1 MIRPKSIQQ
10 RLAIFLLLPVFLL
23 LIGMGAAGYS
33 YARKSMVNQWR
44 EAAILKL
51 QRAAH
56 TVDMKLSRIMEW
68 LRMFHQARQDSEHH
82 VKHEWIIEQLKKL
95 EGVARVN
102 LVLEHQLT
110 DDQVQSGKSPHMKR
124 GDHKGMSSGKMK
136 MKGFHGRHIAE
147 ITTPFYDASE
157 KNKTVSLISELLD
170 DNGQIVGQLEV
181 VLKFDYLIENIVAS
195 GWWES
200 NKAFLVDDAGRIL
213 VSTLAENRKRLADDN
228 DPLEQ
233 RTLYGIMSM
242 SYGTFLG
249 KGQIP
254 TEVSGFYKL
263 REAPWSL
270 VMIAPGKEILAS
282 IVSFRLFSFIMGACF
297 ILLILLLIRF
307 VTGRTVSSIKE
318 VSQAAKRIAQG
329 DFGEILPV
337 KSQDEVGELTHSF
350 NAMTQQLEERMRL
363 KEALDLAMEVQQN
376 LLPEKFVTIGGM
388 DIAGKCIYCDE
399 TGGDYFDFL
408 RFKEFGNGRIG
419 IAVGDVV
426 GHGIA
431 AALLMTTARA
441 LLRCR
446 ASQPGGLSQM
456 INDVNR
462 ILCLDT
468 SESGSFMTLF
478 FMLLDPHKREL
489 QWVRA
494 GHDPAIVYNSST
506 DSFGELKGKGT
517 AIGVDAQWAFQ
528 DYHSNWKSGQIMLI
542 GTDGIWETVNKSNEK
557 FGKKRVMEIIRQKQ
571 KSSAQQIL
579 QAITDQLAT
588 FRQNTPSQDDIT
600 LVVIKFTDPPNL
612 DQ

>member
-1 MIRPKSIQQ
+1 MLQPKSIQQ

-23 LIGMGAAGYS
+23 LLGMGAASYS

-56 TVDMKLSRIMEW
+56 NVDMKLSRIMEW

-95 EGVARVN
+95 EGVAHVN
-102 LVLEHQLT
+102 LVFEHQLT
-110 DDQVQSGKSPHMKR
+110 DNQVQSGKSPHMKR
-124 GDHKGMSSGKMK
+124 SDRKGMSSGKMR

-147 ITTPFYDASE
+147 ITTPFYDASG

-170 DNGQIVGQLEV
+170 DNEQIVGQLEV

-200 NKAFLVDDAGRIL
+200 NKAFLVNDAGRIL

-254 TEVSGFYKL
+254 TEVSGFY
-263 REAPWSL
+263 
-270 VMIAPGKEILAS
+270 IAPGKEVLAS
-282 IVSFRLFSFIMGACF
+282 IVSFRLFSFIMVACF

-307 VTGRTVSSIKE
+307 VTGRTVFSIKE

-329 DFGEILPV
+329 DFDQILPV
-337 KSQDEVGELTHSF
+337 KSQDEVGELTRSF

-363 KEALDLAMEVQQN
+363 KEALNLAMEVQQN
-376 LLPEKFVTIGGM
+376 LLPEKFIAIGGM

-431 AALLMTTARA
+431 AALLMATARA

-478 FMLLDPHKREL
+478 FMLIDPHRREL

-517 AIGVDAQWAFQ
+517 AIGVDDQWSFQ

-542 GTDGIWETVNKSNEK
+542 GTDGIWETVNNSNEK
-557 FGKKRVMEIIRQKQ
+557 FGKERVMEIIRQKQ
-571 KSSAQQIL
+571 KSSAEQIL

-588 FRQNTPSQDDIT
+588 FRQNTPPQDDIT
-600 LVVIKFTDPPNL
+600 LVVIKFTDPPNV

>member
-1 MIRPKSIQQ
+1 MIMFRPKSIQQ
-10 RLAIFLLLPVFLL
+10 RLTIFMLLPVFLL
-23 LIGMGAAGYS
+23 LIGMGVAGYS
-33 YARKSMVNQWR
+33 YARKSLIGEWR

-68 LRMFHQARQDSEHH
+68 IRMFHQARQSSEHH
-82 VKHEWIIEQLKKL
+82 LKHEWIVEQLEKL

-102 LVLEHQLT
+102 LILEHDAAGST
-110 DDQVQSGKSPHMKR
+110 MPGRKSSPTQPMSAKNR
-124 GDHKGMSSGKMK
+124 GMM
-136 MKGFHGRHIAE
+136 GFYGHHIAD
-147 ITTPFYDASE
+147 ITTPRYDTLA
-157 KNKTVSLISELLD
+157 KNKTVSLISKLIDEK
-170 DNGQIVGQLEV
+170 GQTIGRLEV

-200 NKAFLVDDAGRIL
+200 SKAFLVDDSGKIL
-213 VSTLAENRKRLADDN
+213 TSTLTDKRQRLADNN
-228 DPLEQ
+228 DPLER
-233 RTLYGIMSM
+233 RTLFGIMSM

-254 TEVSGFYKL
+254 SEVSGFYKL
-263 REAPWSL
+263 REAPWNL

-282 IVSFRLFSFIMGACF
+282 IASLRSYYFIMGAAF
-297 ILLILLLIRF
+297 IVLILFLIRF
-307 VTGRTVSSIKE
+307 VTGRTVFSIKE
-318 VSQAAKRIAQG
+318 VSQAAKRIAGG
-329 DFGEILPV
+329 DFGETLPV
-337 KSQDEVGELTHSF
+337 KTQDEVGELTRSF
-350 NAMTQQLEERMRL
+350 NAMTQQLEDRMRL

-376 LLPEKFVTIGGM
+376 FLPQKSVNIEGL

-408 RFKEFGNGRIG
+408 SFKELGNGRIG

-446 ASQPGGLSQM
+446 ASQPGGLSQI

-478 FMLLDPHKREL
+478 FMLINPPKKEL

-494 GHDPAIVYNSST
+494 GHDPAIVYNSSS
-506 DSFGELKGKGT
+506 DSFDELKGKGT
-517 AIGVDAQWAFQ
+517 AIGIDAQWSFQ
-528 DYHSNWKSGQIMLI
+528 DYHSTWESGQIMLI
-542 GTDGIWETVNKSNEK
+542 GTDGIWETVNNSNEK
-557 FGKKRVMEIIRQKQ
+557 FGKERVKEIIRQNQ
-571 KSSAQQIL
+571 KSSAQDIL
-579 QAITDQLAT
+579 QAVTDRLAT
-588 FRQNTPSQDDIT
+588 FRQNNAPQDDIT
-600 LVVIKFTDPPNL
+600 LVVIKFVG
-612 DQ
+612 